1 MFKKLAQT
9 VFYGN
14 YFYGCC
20 TVALAIEASMQQNL
34 PLNSIY
40 FYILLY
46 CTTVL
51 FYTYAYIQEN
61 TSPYINNRKKWYSS
75 NKKFIELSIILL
87 LVTAAA
93 NGFYLFIHY
102 FGELHKISFPQL
114 LPFTI
119 TAIIAAA
126 YYGISFGCKLKLST
140 RKTGWFKPFA
150 IGIVWASVVT
160 YLPVLWYQV
169 EQNEHYVFSLVNL
182 WLVIK
187 NFMFI
192 SVLAIM
198 FDIKDYAA
206 DHNRKLKTF
215 VVRVGLRKTIF
226 VIIIPLTILG
236 FLSLI
241 AYATFQNFPTSRIII
256 NSIPF
261 LLLIIV
267 AWSMQRRKPIIY
279 YLAVIDGLML
289 VKALCGITA
298 AIILKQ

>member
-1 MFKKLAQT
+1 MLKKLAQT
-9 VFYGN
+9 IFYGN

-20 TVALAIEASMQQNL
+20 SVALAIEASMQQNL
-34 PLNSIY
+34 PLNSVY

-46 CTTVL
+46 CATVL

-61 TSPYINNRKKWYSS
+61 TSAYINNRKQWYRK
-75 NKKFIELSIILL
+75 NKKFILLSLILL
-87 LVTAAA
+87 FVTVAAT
-93 NGFYLFIHY
+93 GFYLFIHY
-102 FGELHKISFPQL
+102 FNQLPYITTRQL
-114 LPFTI
+114 LPLAV

-126 YYGISFGCKLKLST
+126 YYGISFGGKLKIST

-150 IGIVWASVVT
+150 IGLVWASVVT
-160 YLPVLWYQV
+160 YMPVLWYQV
-169 EQNEHYVFSLVNL
+169 EQNEHYIFSLINL
-182 WLVIK
+182 WLFIK

-192 SVLAIM
+192 SVLAIL

-206 DHNRKLKTF
+206 DHNRRLKTF

-241 AYATFQNFPTSRIII
+241 AYATFQDFPASRIII

-298 AIILKQ
+298 ALILK

>member
-1 MFKKLAQT
+1 MFKKLAQAI
-9 VFYGN
+9 FYGN

-20 TVALAIEASMQQNL
+20 TVALAVEASMQQNL

-46 CTTVL
+46 CGTVI

-61 TSPYINNRKKWYSS
+61 TGPYINNRNQWYST
-75 NKKFIELSIILL
+75 NKKIIRQSVTLL
-87 LVTAAA
+87 LLTCVATGA
-93 NGFYLFIHY
+93 YVLIHY
-102 FGELHKISFPQL
+102 YKLLRNITLVQL
-114 LPFTI
+114 LPLVATG
-119 TAIIAAA
+119 IIAMA
-126 YYGISFGCKLKLST
+126 YYGISFGEKLQIST
-140 RKTGWFKPFA
+140 RRTGWFKPFA
-150 IGIVWASVVT
+150 IGLVWASVVT
-160 YLPVLWYQV
+160 YMPVLWHQV
-169 EQNEHYVFSLVNL
+169 ERNEHYAFSPINL
-182 WLVIK
+182 WLFIK
-187 NFMFI
+187 NFMYI
-192 SVLAIM
+192 SVLAIL

-241 AYATFQNFPTSRIII
+241 AYATFQDFPVTRIII

-289 VKALCGITA
+289 VKAICGITA
-298 AIILKQ
+298 ALILKQ